1 MDCIFNVGADPSS
14 QRRAGTIVGVG
25 NQTCTINNTSSSTS
39 TNNCV
44 IFYSRR
50 PMTILHY
57 KLMYTMCSKQ
67 LSMSPEIR
75 LDCTRSRDA
84 LHASAR
90 C

>member
-67 LSMSPEIR
+67 LSNMLQTIEHVAGDTS
-75 LDCTRSRDA
+75 
-84 LHASAR
+84 
-90 C
+90 